1 MHKHLVSIY
10 NTKCKN
16 VDMYTL
22 QMEVASVVV
31 FPFVQCGL
39 VAPLV
44 VNGSPDSKSSCSVGV
59 NGFTGSGSFAFAVRS
74 WWL

>member
-1 MHKHLVSIY
+1 MHKHVVQIY

-22 QMEVASVVV
+22 KMEAASVV
-31 FPFVQCGL
+31 VQCGL
-39 VAPLV
+39 VVPLV
-44 VNGSPDSKSSCSVGV
+44 VDSSPDSKSSYSVGV